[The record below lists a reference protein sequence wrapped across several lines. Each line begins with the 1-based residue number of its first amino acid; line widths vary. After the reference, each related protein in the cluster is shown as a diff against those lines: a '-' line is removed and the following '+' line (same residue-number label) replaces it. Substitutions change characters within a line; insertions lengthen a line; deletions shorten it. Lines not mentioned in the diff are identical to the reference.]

1 LTGIISVNNNNNKM
15 RNPILMHRY
24 KSIVLALITMSIVLA
39 LITMLIVLALITML
53 IVLVPITGG
62 NGNKPGGLLYMV
74 SPFSWTFLVPVRD
87 GN

>member
-1 LTGIISVNNNNNKM
+1 MGGKHIFRYMSIDLALIIIIM
-15 RNPILMHRY
+15 T
-24 KSIVLALITMSIVLA
+24 IVLALITMPID
-39 LITMLIVLALITML
+39 
-53 IVLVPITGG
+53 LVPTSGG